1 MMATPEGRARLEV
14 YEERVDQAI
23 ADRIEASDAPA
34 EVPQP
39 RPEPA
44 GPPVR
49 KVRNE
54 VHAPASAELIPREG
68 NPESGSPDLGD
79 EDISYRPSREGKYLA
94 VNVIITAHSLEQIQA
109 LFDDLKASGRVA
121 MVL

>member
-1 MMATPEGRARLEV
+1 MAQ
-14 YEERVDQAI
+14 EESSKIEYPCRYPIKVMGLDVDDFSVAI
-23 ADRIEASDAPA
+23 VNIIRI
-34 EVPQP
+34 
-39 RPEPA
+39 
-44 GPPVR
+44 
-49 KVRNE
+49 
-54 VHAPASAELIPREG
+54 HA
-68 NPESGSPDLGD
+68 PDLGD